1 MLIQTLEG
9 YSCLMIGE
17 REFGTIFRTSHATDT
32 EVILITYN
40 GNQKQSQTLDLGLD
54 SGDTFR
60 AHGTLSD
67 WNLPLSSG
75 SKDWPWLREILTGF
89 KSVRSIIIMPGLEC
103 SSVLIDI
110 LLFLCRSHS
119 ALVPKDRPSVI
130 EVPLIHPYS
139 HVAPILYLIACCY
152 AAELKKKPNY
162 GTNLPWSSCLFS
174 DRPDHLR
181 YISPS
186 QQLTSTCCFKD

>member
-1 MLIQTLEG
+1 MAPHAYSMLIQTLEG

-40 GNQKQSQTLDLGLD
+40 GNQKQSQTLYRSDLGLD

-67 WNLPLSSG
+67 WNLPSSSG

-89 KSVRSIIIMPGLEC
+89 RSVRSIIIMPGLEC
-103 SSVLIDI
+103 LSVLIDI
-110 LLFLCRSHS
+110 LLFLCRSYS

-139 HVAPILYLIACCY
+139 HVAYCTLSLATMLQNSKKDPTTEPICRGRVVC
-152 AAELKKKPNY
+152 
-162 GTNLPWSSCLFS
+162 S
-174 DRPDHLR
+174 
-181 YISPS
+181 
-186 QQLTSTCCFKD
+186 LTGLTT